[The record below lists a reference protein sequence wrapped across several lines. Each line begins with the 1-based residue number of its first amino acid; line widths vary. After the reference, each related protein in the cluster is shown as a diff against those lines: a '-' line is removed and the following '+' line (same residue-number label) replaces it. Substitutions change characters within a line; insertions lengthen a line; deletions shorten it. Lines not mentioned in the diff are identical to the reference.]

1 MVYKHQC
8 AYNRFQYLVF
18 QRYVWWKKSLDVW
31 TKDHPFPIDIDYMI
45 SDTLELLRPKI
56 KLCNSLEEAVRQVQ
70 DLEREFLI
78 KLGKKMCK
86 NS

>member
-1 MVYKHQC
+1 
-8 AYNRFQYLVF
+8 
-18 QRYVWWKKSLDVW
+18 
-31 TKDHPFPIDIDYMI
+31 MI

-56 KLCNSLEEAVRQVQ
+56 KLCNSLEEAIRQVQ

-86 NS
+86 ENKVFLTIPVFLKIIFCMMMTGNYCYSHDTIVLFSQ